1 MTHLISFSSDRARL
15 RKYTATAT
23 SGNGGKAI
31 VRVEIEVIGHWELSD
46 IVHQLQTIEAEQ
58 KAASPRGR
66 SAGRASAGDGQ

>member
-1 MTHLISFSSDRARL
+1 MPHLISFSSDRARL

-23 SGNGGKAI
+23 SGSGGKAI
-31 VRVEIEVIGHWELSD
+31 VRVEIEVTGHWELSE

-66 SAGRASAGDGQ
+66 SASRAASGDDK